1 MPAIRMIQAL
11 MLVRHKSMNH
21 KWAYIEYF
29 LNPTICWNNRIL
41 FTLWT
46 KNNGEF
52 SINVIIQ
59 CPKQSR
65 I

>member
-21 KWAYIEYF
+21 KRAYIEYF
-29 LNPTICWNNRIL
+29 LNPTICSNNRIL

-46 KNNGEF
+46 KNNG
-52 SINVIIQ
+52 
-59 CPKQSR
+59 K
-65 I
+65 